1 MSPYL
6 IVLVTGG
13 LILLCI
19 VGSKISERVGVPA
32 LLVFLGIGMLA
43 GSDGLGGIEFNSPA
57 VANLVGTFAL
67 CLILF
72 SGGLDTNWRSVRCV
86 LGRGVTLATIGVAI
100 TAGLMGVFAWQV
112 LGFSW
117 QEGLLLGAIVS
128 STDAAAVFALM
139 RSRKVSL
146 KGRLR
151 PLIELESGSNDPTA
165 FFLTVFLIGV
175 VSGETTSWWSLL
187 SSLAISMPIGFLVG
201 LAAGLAAGWILSRV
215 TLEYEGLRPVL
226 SLSIV
231 LVAYGLSE
239 LLQGNGFLTVY
250 VCGVV
255 VGSKDI
261 TNKRSL
267 LRFHDG
273 VAWLMQIV
281 MFLVLGLLVF
291 PSQLPSIAI
300 VGLLASAF
308 LMLVARPLAVM
319 VCLLR
324 SRFSFA
330 ERSLAAWA
338 GLRGAVPIV
347 LATFPFLAGLPNS
360 SRLFNIVFFVVITSV
375 LLQGRTLMP
384 LARRLRVDRPLD
396 TKPRYPL
403 EIDQTPS
410 LHGET
415 LEVDIS
421 IDAAVVGSRV
431 AELALSQGTL
441 IVLIRRGEEFI
452 IPHADTII
460 EVHDTLL
467 LLGTKSG
474 LHAAEELLTRRIEA
488 DL

>member
-1 MSPYL
+1 MS
-6 IVLVTGG
+6 GG

-19 VGSKISERVGVPA
+19 LGSKISERVGVPA

-43 GSDGLGGIEFNSPA
+43 GSDGPGGIEFDNPA
-57 VANLVGTFAL
+57 LANLVGTFAL
-67 CLILF
+67 CFILF
-72 SGGLDTNWRSVRCV
+72 SGGLDTNWRSVRPV
-86 LGRGVTLATIGVAI
+86 LGRGITLATVGVAV
-100 TAGLMGVFAWQV
+100 TAGLVGVFAWQV

-128 STDAAAVFALM
+128 STDAAAVFALL

-151 PLIELESGSNDPTA
+151 PLLELESGSNDPMA
-165 FFLTVFLIGV
+165 FFLTVFLVGV
-175 VSGETTSWWSLL
+175 VSGETTSWWSLI
-187 SSLAISMPIGFLVG
+187 SSFAISMPLGLLVG
-201 LAAGLAAGWILSRV
+201 LAAGFAAVWLLSRF

-255 VGSKDI
+255 VGSKDV
-261 TNKRSL
+261 TNKRTL

-273 VAWLMQIV
+273 VAWLMQIL

-291 PSQLPSIAI
+291 PSQLPEIA
-300 VGLLASAF
+300 VLALLASAF
-308 LMLVARPLAVM
+308 LMLVARPLSVLI
-319 VCLLR
+319 CLFR
-324 SRFSFA
+324 SRFSLA
-330 ERSLAAWA
+330 ERSLTSWA

-347 LATFPFLAGLPNS
+347 LATFPFLAGIPNS
-360 SRLFNIVFFVVITSV
+360 DRLFNVVFFVVITSV
-375 LLQGRTLMP
+375 LFQGRTLMP
-384 LARRLRVDRPLD
+384 LARKLKVAGPLD
-396 TKPRYPL
+396 TRPRYPL
-403 EIDQTPS
+403 EFDRTPS

-415 LEVDIS
+415 LEIDIS
-421 IDAAVVGSRV
+421 TDAAAVGSRV
-431 AELALSQGTL
+431 AELTLTQGTL
-441 IVLIRRGEEFI
+441 IVLIRREDEFM

-460 EVHDTLL
+460 EARDALL

-474 LHAAEELLTRRIEA
+474 LRAAEELLTRSGEA
-488 DL
+488 DS